1 MSLSSSNVNSL
12 LSPKPSLQKRRPS
25 AQMAAEQGAQLLTQ
39 LGSNVVSKVSF
50 HTYKENV
57 SFSNVSLIFTKKE
70 KKTIP

>member
-39 LGSNVVSKVSF
+39 LGSNVVSKVLF
-50 HTYKENV
+50 HTYKKMFLFQIFL
-57 SFSNVSLIFTKKE
+57 SFSIKK
-70 KKTIP
+70 KKTIPE